1 MKQTINAINSN
12 EATVRLNSKED
23 WEALLS
29 GEQQGSLGESLKDGT
44 LTKALLALDKEGFF
58 DNVSILGET
67 IKLNEHVSAYY
78 DTDQSAFR
86 LICTK
91 PFIKQLGNDIH
102 PVRLGVMGGWVED
115 LSSLKG
121 LSWVAEGIKVRV
133 GAYLEDT
140 ILTLRSKMACT
151 VNMSNFIAVNS
162 LLYCNTV
169 RNAVVI
175 NSMVNVVQIN
185 KSFIY
190 KSVMTAGNC
199 LVMNSYVLLGHKYR
213 KAILTDVMRN
223 RFNVGS
229 GFILITPNHGF
240 AYSSGL
246 DCKSLAYFDI
256 DYNKNLMVYDEVG
269 NSLGCV
275 NVSDIEIKAE
285 RENDVAET
293 VAVARE
299 VLEIVLAN
307 ETLVDCLKENAR
319 IRGQHGVFGKART
332 SVAAYWYQHGN
343 SVVRQYE
350 GLAAKLHAAFDSL
363 AW

>member
-1 MKQTINAINSN
+1 MKQTINTTNSN
-12 EATVRLNSKED
+12 NMTVRLKSKED

-29 GEQQGSLGESLKDGT
+29 GEQVSLGELSDDST
-44 LTKALLALDKEGFF
+44 LAETLSALDKEDVF
-58 DNVSILGET
+58 DNASILDEA

-78 DTDQSAFR
+78 DTDQNAFR
-86 LICTK
+86 LICIKSFT
-91 PFIKQLGNDIH
+91 KQLNNDSQS
-102 PVRLGVMGGWVED
+102 VYLGTLGGWVED

-121 LSWVAEGIKVRV
+121 LSWVGEGIKVRV

-140 ILTLRSKMACT
+140 VLMLRSKVLAT
-151 VNMSNFIAVNS
+151 VNMNNFIAVNS
-162 LLYCNTV
+162 MLYCNTV

-223 RFNVGS
+223 RFNVGN

-256 DYNKNLMVYDEVG
+256 DYNKNLMVYNEVG
-269 NSLGCV
+269 NSLGCA
-275 NVSDIEIKAE
+275 NVSDVEIKAA
-285 RENDVAET
+285 REDNVTET

-299 VLEIVLAN
+299 VLETVLAN

-319 IRGQHGVFGKART
+319 IRGQHGIFGKART

-343 SVVRQYE
+343 RVVRQYE